1 MKQHKVHRFVDSYIK
16 CIGLIRDPSGRGSII
31 EFSALHGLLDGDQIY
46 LEVQWDEPMLKAI
59 LGKSQIQIEEIRNM
73 YTNVHV
79 VRYNCYLYF

>member
-46 LEVQWDEPMLKAI
+46 LEVQWDEPMLKVTKGRPGSFYLEKMYI
-59 LGKSQIQIEEIRNM
+59 NCIKIEQKTSLN
-73 YTNVHV
+73 
-79 VRYNCYLYF
+79 L